1 MSKALIH
8 ILFYSGKRKNT
19 EPGPGPSTRR
29 RKNNDPPV
37 EPPQDPNLLEL
48 PNEIVYFTRKC
59 KASTLLNPLCNGYR
73 VSI

>member
-19 EPGPGPSTRR
+19 GPGPGPSTRR
-29 RKNNDPPV
+29 RKDNDPPV

-48 PNEIVYFTRKC
+48 PNEIVYFTCKC
-59 KASTLLNPLCNGYR
+59 KVSTLLSPLCNGYR